1 MNLRLLL
8 EFVYISTSL
17 FFSSKQFW
25 LLELHLILTGY
36 HSPLP
41 VIWLLT
47 DLFFQMDLIMI
58 FSNSKMDI
66 LISSI
71 YLEI

>member
-1 MNLRLLL
+1 MNLSLCL

-17 FFSSKQFW
+17 FFSSKEFW
-25 LLELHLILTGY
+25 LLELHLILTGC

-47 DLFFQMDLIMI
+47 DLFFQVDLIMI
-58 FSNSKMDI
+58 LSNSKTDI

>member
-1 MNLRLLL
+1 MNLSLLL
-8 EFVYISTSL
+8 EFVDISTSL

-25 LLELHLILTGY
+25 LLELHLILTGFP
-36 HSPLP
+36 SAC

-58 FSNSKMDI
+58 LSNSKMDI
-66 LISSI
+66 LISTI